1 MDADHTLDCIG
12 LYCPMP
18 IVRTSQRIKKLS
30 GGEVLEVVSDDRGIK
45 SDMPAWCE
53 KTGHEFLGLQEDEGE
68 IKVYVRKSPATG

>member
-1 MDADHTLDCIG
+1 
-12 LYCPMP
+12 
-18 IVRTSQRIKKLS
+18 LS

-68 IKVYVRKSPATG
+68 IKVYVRKNPTTG

>member
-18 IVRTSQRIKKLS
+18 IVKTSQRIKELS

-45 SDMPAWCE
+45 SDMQAWCE
-53 KTGHEFLGLQEDEGE
+53 KTGHEFLGLQEEEGE
-68 IKVYVRKSPATG
+68 IKVYVRKSPEAE